1 MSIIWIWQIIS
12 SYILLRLTNKTE
24 KSNKCGE
31 ADKNKKVGYFS
42 LSNFTWI
49 CLLFNS
55 YPV

>member
-12 SYILLRLTNKTE
+12 SYILLRLTNKNE
-24 KSNKCGE
+24 KSNKCCE
-31 ADKNKKVGYFS
+31 ADKNKKVGYVS